1 MDSKPFHPS
10 SPSTSF
16 NTNSPSKLSRL
27 DLAETVRQACI
38 KAAAEGFQ
46 NASIQGLC
54 QEGAVEAAI
63 SAIEMMDLKSL
74 VKKQK

>member
-1 MDSKPFHPS
+1 MDSKPS
-10 SPSTSF
+10 NPSTS
-16 NTNSPSKLSRL
+16 SSSSQLSRIE
-27 DLAETVRQACI
+27 LAEAVRKACI

-46 NASIQGLC
+46 DASMQGLC

-74 VKKQK
+74 IENQG